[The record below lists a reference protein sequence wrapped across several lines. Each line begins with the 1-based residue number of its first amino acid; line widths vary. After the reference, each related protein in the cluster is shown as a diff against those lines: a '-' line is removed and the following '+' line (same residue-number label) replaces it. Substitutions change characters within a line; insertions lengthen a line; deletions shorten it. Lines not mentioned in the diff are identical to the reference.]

1 MRALEAQSEV
11 SNPKVISPLT
21 NQRFSSINCL
31 TLTQLPGSFQGVKK
45 RSIGKLA
52 EIEPAEG
59 ARRRGDQS
67 SSFLLLPAY
76 V

>member
-1 MRALEAQSEV
+1 MTALEAQSEM

-21 NQRFSSINCL
+21 NQLFSSINCL

-45 RSIGKLA
+45 RSIRNLA

-59 ARRRGDQS
+59 ARHRGDRS
-67 SSFLLLPAY
+67 SSFLLLSAY
-76 V
+76 A